1 MEKKEFG
8 GCNAIDDNN
17 IKPLPKFLQ
26 DLQIYDG
33 ESTELADWI
42 DDGDIIIGLFSLYE
56 GTPDYQVI
64 LNAIR
69 SKIVGEANAF
79 LIENNTL
86 LSWKCI
92 KDDLQKHLLARFQ
105 LMESK
110 AQSIELKK
118 CHAKMMEI
126 QDMLISCLRD
136 DDGNIKF
143 YQ

>member
-1 MEKKEFG
+1 MENQEFR
-8 GCNAIDDNN
+8 GCNAIDGSN
-17 IKPLPKFLQ
+17 IKTLPKVVH
-26 DLQIYDG
+26 DLQFYDG
-33 ESTELADWI
+33 DSTELADWI

-64 LNAIR
+64 LNAMR

-79 LIENNTL
+79 LIENKTI

-92 KDDLQKHLLARFQ
+92 KNDLQKHLLARFQ
-105 LMESK
+105 LMELN

-118 CHAKMMEI
+118 CYAKIMEI
-126 QDMLISCLRD
+126 QDMLISCLCYE
-136 DDGNIKF
+136 DGNIKF